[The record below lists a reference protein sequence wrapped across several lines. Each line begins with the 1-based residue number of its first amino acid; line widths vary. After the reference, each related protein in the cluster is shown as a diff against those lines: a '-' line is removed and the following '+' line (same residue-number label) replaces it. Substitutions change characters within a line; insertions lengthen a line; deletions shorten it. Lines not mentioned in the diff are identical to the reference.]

1 MLAVGVNTE
10 LQERQWSKR
19 PVLNPDFN
27 RKASLTE
34 KETEILQLVAIGEA
48 DDDIGREL
56 SLTARTVTTLL
67 RTIFKKIDTP
77 DRFQAALWAGKNL

>member
-1 MLAVGVNTE
+1 MVAVGLNTE
-10 LQERQWSKR
+10 LPESQWSKR
-19 PVLNPDFN
+19 PVFNPDLS

-48 DDDIGREL
+48 DEDIGREL
-56 SLTARTVTTLL
+56 SLTARAVTTVL
-67 RTIFKKIDTP
+67 RTVFKKIDTP